1 MRKYENGEY
10 KDMTAEE
17 IAVIQQQ
24 EEEQPSLEER
34 LAQFE
39 ALIAE
44 RGLK

>member
-10 KDMTAEE
+10 KDMSAEE
-17 IAVIQQQ
+17 VAAIQQQ

-34 LAQFE
+34 LEQLE

-44 RGLK
+44 RGVK